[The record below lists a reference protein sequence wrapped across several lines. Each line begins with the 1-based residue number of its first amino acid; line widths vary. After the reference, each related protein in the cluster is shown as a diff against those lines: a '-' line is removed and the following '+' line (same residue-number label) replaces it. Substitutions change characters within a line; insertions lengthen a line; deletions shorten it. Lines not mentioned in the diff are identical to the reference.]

1 MRKKS
6 IHKDKKNRKKTY
18 RKKTY
23 RKKTNRKE
31 KYRKSN
37 LKKTKHK
44 KTNLK
49 NINKQRGGGD
59 DEGQE
64 VTTPGDQEAVISP
77 ELDELLRE
85 AGLDINDPEFIPE
98 LLKWASPILVE
109 FSNSEVAAEAGIEGL
124 KSKWESDVTDVNISE
139 LMRDPKFRDCEK
151 KESYKKENTRLKR
164 LLDDQNKKISELEA
178 ATPEE
183 HVSTIDLYSG
193 ISGELVE
200 LKEENGKLQ
209 ETNEELQVELDRVTG
224 ESAER
229 WELLKQFNE
238 DLVNTSTLLEE
249 CNGRESGLKD
259 ALNAIETEK
268 GELESDNTG
277 LLKNNDKLVKAVEE
291 AQHDI
296 KNLREQLDTQRSEEE
311 ARETELREKEE
322 ELNQRESDIEE
333 ELKEM
338 RARIYGFDQEKE
350 ELTGKLRAEC
360 EEEKLGLKGK
370 NTALEKEKSE
380 LKESLENASSF
391 QEQYEGSQVE
401 LKKKKDKLQAVMQK
415 LENASIQNKTLT
427 DENTGLKTDSKKL
440 SECLED
446 IKSKLVEFN
455 VSIARTDRSVYL

>member
-1 MRKKS
+1 
-6 IHKDKKNRKKTY
+6 
-18 RKKTY
+18 
-23 RKKTNRKE
+23 
-31 KYRKSN
+31 
-37 LKKTKHK
+37 
-44 KTNLK
+44 
-49 NINKQRGGGD
+49 NKQRGGG

-109 FSNSEVAAEAGIEGL
+109 FSNSGVAAEAGIEGL
-124 KSKWESDVTDVNISE
+124 KSKWESYVTDVNISE

-164 LLDDQNKKISELEA
+164 LLDDQNRKISELEA

-229 WELLKQFNE
+229 WELLEQFDE
-238 DLVNTSTLLEE
+238 DLVNARTLLEE

-259 ALNAIETEK
+259 ALNAIKTEK

-277 LLKNNDKLVKAVEE
+277 LLKNNDQLVKAVEE
-291 AQHDI
+291 AQYDI
-296 KNLREQLDTQRSEEE
+296 KNLRGQLDTQRSEEE

-338 RARIYGFDQEKE
+338 RARIDEFEREKAV
-350 ELTGKLRAEC
+350 LTEKLKGKC
-360 EEEKLGLKGK
+360 DEEKLGLKGK

-380 LKESLENASSF
+380 LKESLDNASSF
-391 QEQYEGSQVE
+391 QEQYEGSRVE
-401 LKKKKDKLQAVMQK
+401 LKEKNDKLQAVMQE